1 MITAVTSSQHAT
13 VGKAHSFRFP
23 DWVSRQKSGSIIVDS
38 EFVEQIGRILSDMI
52 RANSSAG
59 SSPETLVLASHPERL
74 ASRGGPT
81 AVSPA
86 RIIDLLRR
94 DELDLAR
101 LRRILAFVSDEDSEE
116 SAADIGFI
124 AAKPE
129 ALPQLVFVAT
139 ERVPRALLDRIP
151 ITRWQTADLRHLLT
165 VQEGSISMAGKRRN
179 DYIEDPQELRA
190 RLKELVKRI
199 HEEEDPHEMTA
210 YKRFVKQNVS
220 IFARGYLTAYLVKM
234 LVEGEGSVGRSSSSR
249 PRRDRGDRAGR
260 GERTGRGD
268 RTPRGERTGRGDRG
282 ESDARSGDDETI
294 GNVAPED
301 RHTLF
306 VSVGKNRRV
315 YPKDFVALFAEIDG
329 VEGEHIGQIKILDNY
344 SFVDVD
350 KSVSETIIER
360 YNGFDFR
367 GRKLTVNHA
376 RAKKE

>member
-1 MITAVTSSQHAT
+1 MTSSQHAT

-23 DWVSRQKSGSIIVDS
+23 DWVSRKKSGTIIVDPG
-38 EFVEQIGRILSDMI
+38 FVEQFGQLLSNMI
-52 RANSSAG
+52 RANTSAG
-59 SSPETLVLASHPERL
+59 SSPETLVLATHPESL

-81 AVSPA
+81 AVSPT

-94 DELDLAR
+94 DELDLGR
-101 LRRILAFVSDEDSEE
+101 LRRVLAFVSSEDSEE
-116 SAADIGFI
+116 FAADIAFI
-124 AAKPE
+124 VTKSDQI
-129 ALPQLVFVAT
+129 PQLVFVAT
-139 ERVPRALLDRIP
+139 DRVPRELLDRIP

-190 RLKELVKRI
+190 RLKELVTRI

-234 LVEGEGSVGRSSSSR
+234 LVEGDGLSGQSRSTR
-249 PRRDRGDRAGR
+249 PRRDRSERADRS
-260 GERTGRGD
+260 GRGD
-268 RTPRGERTGRGDRG
+268 RAPRGERPGRADRG
-282 ESDARSGDDETI
+282 EAESRSGDDETI

-350 KSVSETIIER
+350 KSVSEAIIER